1 MRLAFVDEVTKIAQ
15 NDPDAMLLTG
25 DLGYSVFEDFQKK
38 MPEQFLNVGVAEQ
51 NLIGVAAGLA
61 LAGKKVFVY
70 SISTFATMRPY
81 EQIRVDVCYQNL
93 PIFIIGGGSSF
104 SYSTFGCTHM
114 PLEDLGA
121 MRLLPNM
128 AVMCP
133 GDAHEVRA
141 LVRDTYKRGGPAYIR
156 IAKRGEPLVHESIDL
171 ISLGQASVVR
181 EGQDAAILVCGRQL
195 PFACAASDRLKEMGI
210 HCGVI
215 SMPTLKPLDEDAIRR
230 AAKTKV
236 ILTVEEHFL
245 KGGLFT
251 AVAEFLIL
259 NYIKTPCIP
268 LAIPDEFPK
277 GVGSQEYFLERY
289 GITTDNMVKQILEAL
304 EKKYE

>member
-15 NDPDAMLLTG
+15 NDPDVMLLTG
-25 DLGYSVFEDFQKK
+25 DLGYAVFEDFQKK

-51 NLIGVAAGLA
+51 NLISVAAGLA

-70 SISTFATMRPY
+70 SISTFATLRPY
-81 EQIRVDVCYQNL
+81 EQIRIDVCYQNL

-141 LVRDTYKRGGPAYIR
+141 LVRATYKRGGPAYIR
-156 IAKRGEPLVHESIDL
+156 IAKRGEPLVHESSDGIL
-171 ISLGQASVVR
+171 LGQAIAIR
-181 EGQDAAILVCGRQL
+181 EGVDAVIIVCGRQL
-195 PFACAASDRLKEMGI
+195 PFACMASDRLKEVGI
-210 HCGVI
+210 NCGVI
-215 SMPTLKPLDEDAIRR
+215 SMPTIKPLDEKVIRQ
-230 AAKTKV
+230 AAKAKV

-245 KGGLFT
+245 KGGLFA
-251 AVAEFLIL
+251 AVAEFLVI
-259 NYIKTPCIP
+259 NQIETHCIP
-268 LAIPDEFPK
+268 VAVSDEFPK

-289 GITTDNMVKQILEAL
+289 GITVDNMVKLVLSAL
-304 EKKYE
+304 EQKI